1 MLKNTAEMMEERL
14 GDCSCAVCVAAR
26 AEYCSEPEA
35 EYSELDTESE
45 DEFKDNRP
53 MRTGRHKGLLMANGR
68 RKGLKNLWNSPR
80 FDCWWVHSRMAAY
93 HCHKDDKSWRRW
105 QRDEMKTVRGVPDND
120 FNEWYDFVE
129 GILQSVYQDSEILIE
144 EGVC

>member
-1 MLKNTAEMMEERL
+1 MSIWNERWEEVDSIEDL
-14 GDCSCAVCVAAR
+14 YGPDESDYV
-26 AEYCSEPEA
+26 YTSEE
-35 EYSELDTESE
+35 EGVIE
-45 DEFKDNRP
+45 DNRP

-68 RKGLKNLWNSPR
+68 RKGLKNLWNSPK

-93 HCHKDDKSWRRW
+93 HCHKDDRTYRPW